1 MSALEGG
8 DGPTFK
14 VVSNRSWISVAKQ
27 DMQEIKD
34 LMISN
39 GIKVKVTSETLGAF
53 SVLADSPEQLASVV
67 NGNFKIRHVIPVQR
81 LVSDIGSML
90 AEDRE
95 FNSV

>member
-1 MSALEGG
+1 MMSFGG
-8 DGPTFK
+8 EGPTFD
-14 VVSNRSWISVAKQ
+14 VVSKHSWISVAEE

-34 LMISN
+34 LMVSN

-67 NGNFKIRHVIPVQR
+67 NGNFKIRHVTPVQR
-81 LVSDIGSML
+81 LFPDRGSML

-95 FNSV
+95 FNSA